1 VSTTLAILDVGVMEY
16 ARALEVQRKLVA
28 RRQAGEIGDVLVLV
42 EHPPVITLGRN
53 ARAENVLDAGEVAVV
68 ECDRGGDVT
77 YHGPGQLVGYPI
89 FDLRGCARPDFLP
102 ARTGRLELGPV
113 DFVRALEE
121 VLIGVAADCG
131 VAAGRIAGLTGVW
144 TRELPERKLAAIGI
158 HVARGVTSHG
168 FALNVENRLEG
179 FRAIVPCGIRDR
191 GVTSLSEAS
200 GRRWTVAEAGTRV
213 RARFAEIFKRQL
225 ADGPVSW
232 DD

>member
-1 VSTTLAILDVGVMEY
+1 MQTLAILDVGVMGYE
-16 ARALEVQRKLVA
+16 RALQLQQKLVA
-28 RRQAGEIGDVLVLV
+28 RRQAGGTGDVLVLV

-53 ARAENVLDAGEVAVV
+53 ARAENVLTPGGVAVV

-131 VAAGRIAGLTGVW
+131 VEAARIAGLTGVW
-144 TRELPERKLAAIGI
+144 TRMMPEKKLAAIGI

-168 FALNVENRLEG
+168 FALNVEGPLDG
-179 FRAIVPCGIRDR
+179 FSAIVPCGIRDR

-200 GRRWTVAEAGTRV
+200 GRRWTVAEAAARV
-213 RARFAEIFKRQL
+213 RERFAEIFKRQL
-225 ADGPVSW
+225 AEAPVSW